1 MEQHPDQSGDDLP
14 GTDAPADLP
23 GTDGP
28 ADVIGTDAPAD
39 LPGTDASGRSGRT
52 RRGLAVAV
60 GAVLLATAGGAA
72 AWAASTTSTPTPSA
86 ATPAAPAPGGPD
98 ADNDAGHGAHSHGGF
113 GGALHGELTVPDGAS
128 GFQQILIQHGAVTK
142 VSATSLTVQSA
153 DAYQKTY
160 VLTAETLVNGA
171 RAGASSLAVGDT
183 VGVLAKA
190 DGTATRVSKR
200 GVRPQGAPDSGMPGP
215 GMPGLGMPGLGM
227 PDPHRR
233 PGQSPSA
240 SPTAPAA
247 PTPSA
252 TGSSSGDLSS
262 VVPGSLAA

>member
-1 MEQHPDQSGDDLP
+1 VEQHPDQPGD
-14 GTDAPADLP
+14 DLP

-28 ADVIGTDAPAD
+28 ADVIGTDAP
-39 LPGTDASGRSGRT
+39 GRSGRT

-72 AWAASTTSTPTPSA
+72 AWAASTTSTPTLAA

-98 ADNDAGHGAHSHGGF
+98 ADNDAGHGARRHGEF
-113 GGALHGELTVPDGAS
+113 GGALHGALTVPDGAS

-215 GMPGLGMPGLGM
+215 GMP
-227 PDPHRR
+227 DPHRR
-233 PGQSPSA
+233 PGQAPSA

>member
-14 GTDAPADLP
+14 GA
-23 GTDGP
+23 DGP
-28 ADVIGTDAPAD
+28 ADVIGADGPAD
-39 LPGTDASGRSGRT
+39 VIGTDASGRSGRT

-72 AWAASTTSTPTPSA
+72 AWAASTTSTATPSA

-142 VSATSLTVQSA
+142 VSATSLTVHSA
-153 DAYQKTY
+153 DAYEKTY
-160 VLTAETLVNGA
+160 VLTAQTLVNGA

-200 GVRPQGAPDSGMPGP
+200 GVHPQGAPDSGMLGF
-215 GMPGLGMPGLGM
+215 GMPGLGM

-233 PGQSPSA
+233 PGQAPSA

-247 PTPSA
+247 PSPSA

>member
-1 MEQHPDQSGDDLP
+1 MDQHPDQPGD
-14 GTDAPADLP
+14 DLP

-28 ADVIGTDAPAD
+28 ADVIGTDGPAD
-39 LPGTDASGRSGRT
+39 VIGTDAPGRSGRT
-52 RRGLAVAV
+52 RRGLAVAI
-60 GAVLLATAGGAA
+60 GALLLATAGGAA

-98 ADNDAGHGAHSHGGF
+98 ADNDAGHGARRHGGF

-200 GVRPQGAPDSGMPGP
+200 GVRPQGAPDSEMPGFGMPGF
-215 GMPGLGMPGLGM
+215 GM

-233 PGQSPSA
+233 HGQAPSA